1 MKKVIWISQ
10 VILLLLI
17 SGCKKEEPTAIPLL
31 TTSPITN
38 VTATTATS
46 GGNITSDGR
55 STITASGICWS
66 TTANPTTSDSK
77 TTDGS
82 ASGQFVSEI
91 TGLTAGLTFHVRA
104 YATNSVGTAYGI
116 DMSSSTLGQVPESL
130 TQPATNKTATG
141 ATLNGTVNA
150 NYLSTVVT
158 FEYGLTASY
167 GSIATAIQSPVTGNT
182 VTTVSADISGLTS
195 ETTYHFKVKAVNS
208 LGTTYGSDVT
218 FTTTSSV
225 TVTDVDGNVY
235 QTVTIGTQVWMVE
248 NLKTTKYRNGDL
260 IGTTTP
266 ATLDIDAEATPKY
279 QWAYEG
285 NESNVNTYGRLY
297 TWYAVTDIRNLC
309 STGWHVPSDV
319 EWTTL
324 ENYLIAN
331 GYNYDGTTTENKIA
345 KSLATAT
352 NWTSSSNSGAVGN
365 TDYPG
370 KRNATGFSALPG
382 GSRYG
387 NGTFNGFLSFYGI
400 WWSST
405 ESDYDQYQ
413 ALLRYI
419 HADNSYLDTG
429 GYLKVS
435 GASVRCIKD

>member
-1 MKKVIWISQ
+1 MKIVLWISQ

-46 GGNITSDGR
+46 GGNITSNSR
-55 STITASGICWS
+55 ATITVSGVCWS
-66 TTANPTTSDSK
+66 TTANPTTLDSK

-82 ASGQFVSEI
+82 ATGQFVSEI
-91 TGLTAGLTFHVRA
+91 TGLTPGLTFHVRA

-150 NYLSTVVT
+150 NSLSTVVT
-158 FEYGLTASY
+158 FEYGLTTSY
-167 GSIATAIQSPVTGNT
+167 GSTVTAAQSPVTGHTITN
-182 VTTVSADISGLTS
+182 VSADISGLTS

-208 LGTTYGSDVT
+208 LGTAYGGDGA
-218 FTTTSSV
+218 FTTLG
-225 TVTDVDGNVY
+225 TVNDIDGNIY
-235 QTVTIGTQVWMVE
+235 YTVTIGTQVWMAE

-260 IGTTTP
+260 IGTTNP
-266 ATLDIDAEATPKY
+266 ATLDISLESTPKY
-279 QWAYEG
+279 QWAYDG
-285 NESNVNTYGRLY
+285 NENNVNTYGRLY
-297 TWYAVTDIRNLC
+297 TWYAVTDSRNVC
-309 STGWHVPSDV
+309 PTGWHVPLDV

-324 ENYLIAN
+324 ENYLIGN
-331 GYNYDGTTTENKIA
+331 GYNYDGTTTDNKIA

-352 NWTSSSNSGAVGN
+352 NWTSSSGTGAVGN

-382 GSRYG
+382 GIREG
-387 NGTFNGFLSFYGI
+387 GGTFTGDLSFYGL

-405 ESDYDQYQ
+405 ESDWDQYL
-413 ALLRYI
+413 AMIRYI
-419 HADNSYLDTG
+419 HADNSYFDRG
-429 GYLKVS
+429 GYLKVR
-435 GASVRCIKD
+435 GASVRCVMD